1 MKLNNHNEPLSSLTH
16 FVAMLLSIAGLTLLT
31 VFASLYSSA
40 WHIVAFSIFGA
51 SLVLLYLASSFYHIA
66 PSHHKIKRILQKID
80 HSMIYVLIAGTYTP
94 ICLVPL
100 RGGWGW
106 SIFGVIWGLAILG
119 IILKTTSK
127 KIKGWF
133 SALFYILIGWL
144 ILIAFLPLM
153 ESLPAHGLG
162 WLVAG
167 GISYT
172 LGTIFFGLDHIVP
185 RTRWFGMH
193 EVFHLFVIGGSFS
206 HFWVMF
212 KYVLYI

>member
-1 MKLNNHNEPLSSLTH
+1 
-16 FVAMLLSIAGLTLLT
+16 
-31 VFASLYSSA
+31 
-40 WHIVAFSIFGA
+40 
-51 SLVLLYLASSFYHIA
+51 
-66 PSHHKIKRILQKID
+66 
-80 HSMIYVLIAGTYTP
+80 MIYVLIAGTYTP